1 MVKKGF
7 IICALL
13 FVSQFVFSQA
23 DYDDGYIITNSG
35 DTVKGKIKDKKF
47 SADVA
52 NCDKISFIGAD
63 GKDINK
69 TPYNIKQYCKKG
81 VRFYR
86 SLPIGLESKLKF
98 AEVLENGD
106 VILFGYISNSF
117 ISTTSDVFT
126 KAEKEKDASKNIEYF
141 LQKRKDPNSLMK
153 VKPKNFQEK
162 APYFFEDDD
171 ELMKK
176 IEGNSLGY
184 DDVRFIVKTHN
195 ENAKKK

>member
-1 MVKKGF
+1 MKKGF

-23 DYDDGYIITNSG
+23 EYDDGYIITNSG

-47 SADVA
+47 SAGVA
-52 NCDKISFIGAD
+52 NCDKITFIGSD
-63 GKDINK
+63 GKEINK
-69 TPYNIKQYCKKG
+69 TPYDIKQYCKKG
-81 VRFYR
+81 VRLYC
-86 SLPIGLESKLKF
+86 SLPIGLESKPKF
-98 AEVLENGD
+98 AEVLEYGD

-117 ISTTSDVFT
+117 ISTTSDILS
-126 KAEKEKDASKNIEYF
+126 KSEKDADASKNIEYF
-141 LQKRKDPNSLMK
+141 LQKRRDPNSLMK

-162 APYFFEDDD
+162 APYFFENDD

-184 DDVRFIVKTHN
+184 DDVRLIVKTHN
-195 ENAKKK
+195 ENAEKK